1 MSRLDVLARGRA
13 RADQGMT
20 ETIRAGIWRD
30 GTDPETGDA
39 VRVLVEEHYSGPA
52 QVTYPSTTVSIS
64 DAPAQRVAS
73 QSPVIKVPVTAAVL
87 PEGDTVDVEASTA
100 DATLVGRRYTIE
112 GAPQG
117 GQTTSH
123 RYPAKELP

>member
-1 MSRLDVLARGRA
+1 MLARGRA

-39 VRVLVEEHYSGPA
+39 VRVLVTEHYSGPA
-52 QVTYPSTTVSIS
+52 QVTYPSTTVSIT
-64 DAPAQRVAS
+64 DATAQRVAS
-73 QSPVIKVPVTAAVL
+73 QAPVIKVPVTAAIL
-87 PEGDTVDVEASTA
+87 PEGDTVDVEDSSA
-100 DATLVGRRYTIE
+100 DIKLIGRRYTIE

-123 RYPAKELP
+123 RYPAKELT